1 MKQRKYTS
9 DERLSVVLEMLK
21 GQKPV
26 SQICKENGIRDSLA
40 YRFRDEA
47 LDGMKSRLSGSQKR
61 GTLGAEAEKDRLLK
75 IIGQQAV
82 VIDFQKKNSQALFL

>member
-1 MKQRKYTS
+1 MSFFWPRFVLGIFRKI
-9 DERLSVVLEMLK
+9 R
-21 GQKPV
+21 
-26 SQICKENGIRDSLA
+26 CKEHGIRDSLA

-47 LDGMKSRLSGSQKR
+47 LDGMKSGLSGSQKR

-82 VIDFQKKNSQALFL
+82 VIDFQKKISQELSL